1 MEAEYARKQLSL
13 QLETLQSELKSA
25 KSAEK
30 EVDPEERAQLLKKI
44 NELELE
50 LEKEITEK

>member
-13 QLETLQSELKSA
+13 QLETLQSELKPA